1 MQLKIGVPAKGR
13 LSGQALDWLRSRRLT
28 IEVPG
33 SGRRYSARATGN
45 IGAELVFMSAAEIPD
60 ELLRGK
66 LHLGITG
73 SDLVHEHYPNWQER
87 LELLV
92 ELGFGG
98 ARLVVAVPAFWLDVD
113 SVEDLDEVAAQF
125 RARQGRSLRI
135 ATKFHNLARE
145 FLRSSG
151 LTDYRLVDSQGAT
164 EGAVANNM
172 AEAIVDLVST
182 GETLAANGLKPLE
195 DGVVFRSQA
204 VLLQSGSAR
213 FSPAERQAVA
223 SLVGDRP
230 PDRMGQADW
239 SGD

>member
-1 MQLKIGVPAKGR
+1 MRLKIGLPAKGR
-13 LSGQALDWLRSRRLT
+13 LCEQALDWLRSRQVT
-28 IEVPG
+28 IERPD
-33 SGRRYSARATGN
+33 SGRRYSARATGA
-45 IGAELVFMSAAEIPD
+45 ISAELIFMSAAEIPG
-60 ELLRGK
+60 ELWQGA

-73 SDLVHEHYPNWQER
+73 SDLVHENLPDWQDR
-87 LELLV
+87 LELLL

-98 ARLVVAVPAFWLDVD
+98 ARLVVAVPAFWVDVD

-182 GETLAANGLKPLE
+182 GETLTANGLKPLD
-195 DGVVFRSQA
+195 DGVVFQSQA

-213 FSPAERQAVA
+213 FGSAERRAVA
-223 SLVGDRP
+223 SLVGGLP
-230 PDRMGQADW
+230 PTGTR
-239 SGD
+239 

>member
-1 MQLKIGVPAKGR
+1 MRLKIGLPAKGR
-13 LSGQALDWLRSRRLT
+13 LCEQALDWLRSRQVT
-28 IEVPG
+28 IERPD
-33 SGRRYSARATGN
+33 SGRRYSARATGAVS
-45 IGAELVFMSAAEIPD
+45 AELIFMSAAEIPG
-60 ELLRGK
+60 ELWQGT

-73 SDLVHEHYPNWQER
+73 SDLVYENLPDWQDR
-87 LELLV
+87 LELLM
-92 ELGFGG
+92 ELGFGS
-98 ARLVVAVPAFWLDVD
+98 ARLVVAVPAFWVDVD

-172 AEAIVDLVST
+172 AEAVVDLVST
-182 GETLAANGLKPLE
+182 GETLAANGLKPLD
-195 DGVVFRSQA
+195 DGVVFQSQA

-213 FSPAERQAVA
+213 LGSAERHAVA
-223 SLVGDRP
+223 SLVGDLSPTGTR
-230 PDRMGQADW
+230 
-239 SGD
+239 